1 MNEIKQESDG
11 LIDCKAK
18 KEIERERERERE
30 RDGEN
35 TKKERRNYLLC
46 WQISNLE
53 QFQRR
58 SICDPAPAATQGRK
72 KRNNFR

>member
-1 MNEIKQESDG
+1 MKEIKQESDG

-18 KEIERERERERE
+18 KEIERERE

-72 KRNNFR
+72 KRNEFR